1 MTDKHTILIVDDH
14 PLMRKGLR
22 QLIDMDDDLE
32 CIGEAASGD
41 DAVRLAVANEPD
53 VILLDLNM
61 PGMSGIDTLKALRT
75 AEIYARVI
83 VFTVSDNQDDVI
95 TALKAGADGY
105 LLKDTDPDEV
115 MAAIHQVVAGQLT
128 ISEKLSQVLATAI
141 SKRRESG
148 PNIDS
153 LTDREKQILKAIAAG
168 YSNKIIG
175 RKLDIAEGTVKV
187 HVKKVLKKLGFRSR
201 VEAAIWAVEQG
212 LK

>member
-1 MTDKHTILIVDDH
+1 MTDKHSVIIVDDH

-22 QLIDMDDDLE
+22 QLIDMDEGLA
-32 CIGEAASGD
+32 CIGEAACGD

-75 AEIYARVI
+75 AEIFARII

-141 SKRRESG
+141 SKRREVG

-153 LTDREKQILKAIAAG
+153 LTDRERQILKAIAAG

>member
-1 MTDKHTILIVDDH
+1 MTDKHSVLIVDDH
-14 PLMRKGLR
+14 PLMRKGLH
-22 QLIDMDDDLE
+22 QLIDMEEGLE

-41 DAVRLAVANEPD
+41 EAVRMAVANEPD
-53 VILLDLNM
+53 VVLLDLNM
-61 PGMSGIDTLKALRT
+61 PGMSGVDTLKALRT
-75 AEIYARVI
+75 AEVFSRII
-83 VFTVSDNQDDVI
+83 VFTVSDDQDDVI

-105 LLKDTDPDEV
+105 LLKDTDPDDV

-128 ISEKLSQVLATAI
+128 ISDRLSQVLASAI
-141 SKRRESG
+141 SKRREAG
-148 PNIDS
+148 PNIDT
-153 LTDREKQILKAIAAG
+153 LTEREKQILKAIAAG

-212 LK
+212 MR

>member
-1 MTDKHTILIVDDH
+1 MTEKHTILIVDDH

-22 QLIDMDDDLE
+22 QLIDMDEGLE

-41 DAVRLAVANEPD
+41 EAVRLAVANEPD
-53 VILLDLNM
+53 VMLLDLNM

-75 AEIYARVI
+75 AEIFSRVI

-128 ISEKLSQVLATAI
+128 ISEKLSQVLASAI

-148 PNIDS
+148 PNIDT

-212 LK
+212 MK

>member
-22 QLIDMDDDLE
+22 QLIDMDEELE

-41 DAVRLAVANEPD
+41 EAVRLAVANEPD

-75 AEIYARVI
+75 AEIFARVI

-95 TALKAGADGY
+95 TSLKAGADGY

>member
-1 MTDKHTILIVDDH
+1 MTDKHTLLIVDDH

-22 QLIDMDDDLE
+22 QLIDMDEGLE

-75 AEIYARVI
+75 AEIFSRVI

-115 MAAIHQVVAGQLT
+115 MTAIHNVVDGQLT
-128 ISEKLSQVLATAI
+128 ISEKLSQVLASAI

-148 PNIDS
+148 PNVDT

-212 LK
+212 MK

>member
-1 MTDKHTILIVDDH
+1 MTDKHSILIVDDH

-22 QLIDMDDDLE
+22 QLIDMDEGLE

-75 AEIYARVI
+75 AEIFSRVI

-115 MAAIHQVVAGQLT
+115 MAAIHQVVDGQLT
-128 ISEKLSQVLATAI
+128 ISEKLSQVLASAI
-141 SKRRESG
+141 SKRREIG

-153 LTDREKQILKAIAAG
+153 LTDRERQILKAIAAG

>member
-1 MTDKHTILIVDDH
+1 MTDKSTILIVDDH

-22 QLIDMDDDLE
+22 QLVDMDDALR
-32 CIGEAASGD
+32 CVGEVASGD
-41 DAVRLAVANEPD
+41 EAVRMAVADEPD

-61 PGMSGIDTLKALRT
+61 QGMSGIDTLKALRT
-75 AEIYARVI
+75 AEIYSRVV

-95 TALKAGADGY
+95 AALKAGADGY
-105 LLKDTDPDEV
+105 ILKDTDPVEL
-115 MAAIHQVVAGQLT
+115 MAAIHQAVAGQLT
-128 ISEKLSQVLATAI
+128 ISDRLTHVLASAI
-141 SKRRESG
+141 SKRRDQG

-153 LTDREKQILKAIAAG
+153 LTDREKQILKAVAAG
-168 YSNKIIG
+168 YSNKVIG
-175 RKLDIAEGTVKV
+175 RKHDIAEGTVKV

>member
-1 MTDKHTILIVDDH
+1 MTDKHSILIVDDH

-22 QLIDMDDDLE
+22 QLIDMDDGLE

-75 AEIYARVI
+75 AEIFSRVI

-115 MAAIHQVVAGQLT
+115 MAAIHQVVDGQLT
-128 ISEKLSQVLATAI
+128 ISEKLSQVLASAI
-141 SKRRESG
+141 SKRRETG

-153 LTDREKQILKAIAAG
+153 LTDRERQILKAIAAG

>member
-22 QLIDMDDDLE
+22 QLIDMDEGLE

-75 AEIYARVI
+75 AEIFSRVV

-115 MAAIHQVVAGQLT
+115 MAAIHQVVDGQLT
-128 ISEKLSQVLATAI
+128 ISEKLSQVLASAI
-141 SKRRESG
+141 SKRREVG

-153 LTDREKQILKAIAAG
+153 LTDRERQILKAIAAG

>member
-1 MTDKHTILIVDDH
+1 MTDKHSVIIVDDH

-22 QLIDMDDDLE
+22 QLIDMDDGLD
-32 CIGEAASGD
+32 CIGEAACGD

-75 AEIYARVI
+75 AEIFARII

-128 ISEKLSQVLATAI
+128 ISEKLSQVLASAI
-141 SKRRESG
+141 SKRREIG

-153 LTDREKQILKAIAAG
+153 LTDRERQILKAIAAG